1 MVVSS
6 IEVFKSGV
14 KGGNK
19 MLYGEYQHSIDKK
32 GRAFIP
38 SKLREELGE
47 SFMICRGI
55 DGKRCLCVYSLDEW
69 SKLDEKIRSL
79 PNTKAS
85 AVKRF
90 LYAGSTKL
98 EPDAQGR
105 VLIPQNLREY
115 ALLESEAYILGMS
128 THLEIWNVDDWQK
141 ENEMY
146 SPESIASIMEEL
158 NF

>member
-1 MVVSS
+1 
-6 IEVFKSGV
+6 
-14 KGGNK
+14 

-55 DGKRCLCVYSLDEW
+55 DGKRCLCIYSLEEW
-69 SKLDEKIRSL
+69 NKLDEKIRLL
-79 PNTKAS
+79 PNTKAG

-90 LYAGSTKL
+90 LYAGSTVL

-105 VLIPQNLREY
+105 VLIPANLREY
-115 ALLESEAYILGMS
+115 ANLETEAYILGMS
-128 THLEIWNVDDWQK
+128 THLEVWNTSAWEK
-141 ENEMY
+141 ENEEFT
-146 SPESIASIMEEL
+146 PESIASIMEEL